1 MKIIYIAETSITN
14 KSAYTHHVMKMCDAF
29 SQLNHDLILLIPNF
43 EKKIHFNKI
52 RKNFLLNGRKGFKI
66 KTIQNRKLTNFVLRA
81 IFAFKVSKFIK
92 KKQTKYYFNKKFYF
106 KYFSYIV

>member
-52 RKNFLLNGRKGFKI
+52 RKKF
-66 KTIQNRKLTNFVLRA
+66 
-81 IFAFKVSKFIK
+81 FIK
-92 KKQTKYYFNKKFYF
+92 WWKRF
-106 KYFSYIV
+106 

>member
-43 EKKIHFNKI
+43 EKKNISMDSQLK
-52 RKNFLLNGRKGFKI
+52 
-66 KTIQNRKLTNFVLRA
+66 
-81 IFAFKVSKFIK
+81 
-92 KKQTKYYFNKKFYF
+92 
-106 KYFSYIV
+106 